1 MKIRTRRTVRRTDN
15 ILRFRR
21 LDHTKCVT
29 DFLYGIKKVIR
40 EGNKEVIL
48 EGSPSAIFPNALLPI
63 CGIIEHYK
71 SVGLSF
77 VDHVESDYI
86 SQCGFFEP
94 FDMSVAQIQADTN
107 PFGKI
112 FRFNS
117 DQQVDAIAQ
126 AYTDTLSRKHVCEE
140 GVINGIQW
148 CISEIMDNVLIHS
161 ENNYGL
167 IMAQIHPKSN
177 HIAFCIYDAGIGI
190 YKTLSSS
197 KHKPSSELDAL
208 SLAIQ
213 EGVGDGKGQGNGM
226 YGLYQI
232 VRHNKGRLTITSGKS
247 SLMMKGDGEIQ
258 KFDDIPCIDNNHCS
272 TTVDFQLDLNRK
284 INIQDAFRTIGGD
297 TTFDFRIDD
306 MLSETDEDVHY
317 SILKNAQGTATRQS
331 GLALRNDIINTLH
344 RTNRRI
350 ILDFDGI
357 KNVSSSFID
366 EVIAKLII
374 EFGVVEFTQA
384 FLISNVNENI
394 RYLCNRSI
402 YMRIHDEWDN
412 KIAAHSLEAENNIMG

>member
-1 MKIRTRRTVRRTDN
+1 MRMRTRRTVRRTGN
-15 ILRFRR
+15 TILFHK
-21 LDHTKCVT
+21 LDHTMCVT
-29 DFLYGIKKVIR
+29 DFLYVLKRVIKD
-40 EGNKEVIL
+40 GNKEVVL
-48 EGSPSAIFPNALLPI
+48 EGSPNAIFPNALLPI

-71 SVGLSF
+71 STGLSF
-77 VDHVESDYI
+77 VNQIESDYI
-86 SQCGFFEP
+86 SQCGFFKP
-94 FDMSVAQIQADTN
+94 FDMTVAQIQADTS

-126 AYTDTLSRKHVCEE
+126 AYTDALSRKHVCEE

-148 CISEIMDNVLIHS
+148 CISEIMDNVLTHS
-161 ENNYGL
+161 ENTYGL

-190 YKTLSSS
+190 YKTLASS
-197 KHKPSSELDAL
+197 KHKPTSELDAL

-232 VRHNKGRLTITSGKS
+232 VRNNKGRLTITSGKS
-247 SLMMKGDGEIQ
+247 SLMMKGEGEIQ
-258 KFDDIPCIDNNHCS
+258 KFVDIPCIDINHRS

-284 INIQDAFRTIGGD
+284 INMQEAFRTIGGD
-297 TTFDFRIDD
+297 TTFDFRIDN

-317 SILKNAQGTATRQS
+317 SILRNAQGTATRQS

-374 EFGVVEFTQA
+374 EFGIVEFTQA
-384 FLISNVNENI
+384 FLISNVNEDI

-402 YMRIHDEWDN
+402 YMRIHHEWDT
-412 KIAAHSLEAENNIMG
+412 KITNQPLEE